1 MLIIINLTFS
11 ASYECE
17 FYEDLF
23 YDYTCKVFPSSSEI
37 DSQHEHGRN
46 DNDVH
51 RIRYIGTLNQVSQL
65 NQSNFPFCK
74 RFKNLDKI
82 HIDQN
87 IDLIIE
93 NLLSHCKNLKKLT
106 VQTTK
111 LKEIQENLFL
121 ENSKLKI
128 LNLNENE
135 LSFLPENVFISQTIL
150 EILNLS
156 ANKIRILSTNIFKS
170 LERLKILNLARN
182 KISNLNQ
189 NVFKFLI
196 NLEKLD

>member
-23 YDYTCKVFPSSSEI
+23 NDYTCKVFPSSSEI
-37 DSQHEHGRN
+37 DSQHEQGRN

-65 NQSNFPFCK
+65 NQSSFPFCK

-87 IDLIIE
+87 IDFISE

-106 VQTTK
+106 IETTK
-111 LKEIQENLFL
+111 LKEIQENFFFG
-121 ENSKLKI
+121 K
-128 LNLNENE
+128 
-135 LSFLPENVFISQTIL
+135 
-150 EILNLS
+150 
-156 ANKIRILSTNIFKS
+156 FKVD
-170 LERLKILNLARN
+170 NT
-182 KISNLNQ
+182 
-189 NVFKFLI
+189 
-196 NLEKLD
+196 